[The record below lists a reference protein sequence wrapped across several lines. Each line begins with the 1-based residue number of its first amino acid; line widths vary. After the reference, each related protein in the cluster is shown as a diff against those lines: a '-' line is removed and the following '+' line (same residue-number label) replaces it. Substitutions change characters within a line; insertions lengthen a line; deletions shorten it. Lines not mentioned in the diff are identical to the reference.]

1 MSTSTFRRV
10 LGVAAVAG
18 LGATLATGAAQA
30 AGPVTCGSVI
40 TTSTALTTDLVCAG
54 TGDALVIGADN
65 VVLDLKGHSITGPG
79 AGPSTGAGVRAAERT
94 GVTITNGTVSG
105 FEHGVAVDT
114 THYTTVSK
122 ISSHHNIRGVEVA
135 NGDHLLVTRNT
146 LWANEGDAIRVG
158 GSDDS
163 VIGQNV
169 ATDNVFGIFV
179 ADFAGTVSVTRN
191 VVTGTRNAGLA
202 VFSGT
207 TGITLSQNTVSS
219 GWADGINV
227 AADTTS
233 TVVSQNTVTLN
244 AGDGIDAAGTSTLAQ
259 NLATWNGQLGI
270 RATSDVTDGGG
281 NKAAGNGDL
290 AQCVGVVCSAP

>member
-1 MSTSTFRRV
+1 MSTFTLRRT
-10 LGVAAVAG
+10 LGVAAVAA
-18 LGATLATGAAQA
+18 LGATLATGSAQA
-30 AGPVTCGSVI
+30 VAPVACGDVI
-40 TTSTALTTDLVCAG
+40 MSSTALTTDLVCTG
-54 TGDALVIGADN
+54 TGDALVIAADN

-79 AGPSTGAGVRAAERT
+79 AGPSEGAGIRAVERT

-105 FEHGVAVDT
+105 FETGVVVDT
-114 THYTTVSK
+114 SHFTTVSK
-122 ISSHHNIRGVEVA
+122 VSAHHNIRGINIA
-135 NGDHLLVTRNT
+135 NGDNLLVTKNT
-146 LWANEGDAIRVG
+146 VWANEGDAIRVG
-158 GSDDS
+158 GSDAS
-163 VIGQNV
+163 VVTQNV
-169 ATDNVFGIFV
+169 ATDNVFGIYV

-233 TVVSQNTVTLN
+233 TLVGQNTVTLN
-244 AGDGIDAAGTSTLAQ
+244 RGDGIDAAGTTTLAQ

-290 AQCVGVVCSAP
+290 AQCLGVVCSAP